1 MSADLL
7 AGRRGRAAAAA
18 AATCLFLALR
28 LALLFAREPFFDE
41 LFTKWIAARSFG
53 GILEALRHD
62 SGPPL
67 YYFVAHLLRSVTLL
81 RVFSLLCA
89 TASFLLI
96 LRKRLDAALL
106 LAVYPPA
113 VLLAVDARAY
123 AMAALFITIAVL
135 AIDDDRPLLA
145 TIALVLAA
153 YTHYYAV
160 LFFPLLLL
168 RRWFL
173 SFLAACVLFAP
184 GFWLAL
190 HQPREAMAWLSSSP
204 LYPLINVSFAGNY
217 AEALFRPAP
226 WWLIA
231 IALAALTL
239 ALAQVPS
246 PRSRGEGGAERR
258 VRGFAFAVL
267 IPIAGVAILRVYF
280 PMRFE
285 SMIAPPLVLWL
296 GFSLERWQPAV
307 RRVLFGAL
315 MLIGLAV
322 TWRGIVD
329 HLRRPL
335 DPFRTAALVAAR
347 RPEPLVASGYAWLEV
362 ASTGR
367 QVIAFPPEQAQHP
380 GWRARVAAEGKLP
393 DGAFIWVGEAG
404 APELRT
410 IRSRRHVRP
419 LFVDRGVVVLLVN

>member
-7 AGRRGRAAAAA
+7 ASRRGRAAVAA
-18 AATCLFLALR
+18 AATILFLALR

-41 LFTKWIAARSFG
+41 LYTRWIAAKSFG

-67 YYFVAHLLRSVTLL
+67 YYFVAHLLRSITAL
-81 RVFSLLCA
+81 RFFSLACA

-96 LRKRLDAALL
+96 LRTRVDAAVL

-113 VLLAVDARAY
+113 VLLAVDARSY
-123 AMAALFITIAVL
+123 AMAALFITVAVL
-135 AIDDDRPLLA
+135 AIDRDRPLLA

-160 LFFPLLLL
+160 LFLPLLLV

-173 SFLAACVLFAP
+173 SFVAACVIFAP
-184 GFWLAL
+184 GLWLAM
-190 HQPREAMAWLSSSP
+190 HQPREATAWLASSP
-204 LYPLINVSFAGNY
+204 LDPLMNVSFAGNY
-217 AEALFRPAP
+217 AEALFAPAP

-231 IALAALTL
+231 VALVVLIAACA
-239 ALAQVPS
+239 
-246 PRSRGEGGAERR
+246 RSWR
-258 VRGFAFAVL
+258 FAPAVL
-267 IPIAGVAILRVYF
+267 IPMAAVMLLGVYF

-285 SMIAPPLVLWL
+285 SVIAPPLMLWA
-296 GFSLERWQPAV
+296 GFSLERWKPAV
-307 RRVLFGAL
+307 RRVLFASL
-315 MLIGLAV
+315 MLIGLV
-322 TWRGIVD
+322 VSWRGIVD

-335 DPFRTAALVAAR
+335 DPYRTAALFAAR

-367 QVIAFPPEQAQHP
+367 QVIALPPEQAEHP
-380 GWRARVAAEGKLP
+380 GWRTRAGRGSKLP
-393 DGAFIWVGEAG
+393 DGTFVWVGEAS
-404 APELRT
+404 APELRA
-410 IRSRRHVRP
+410 IRDQQRKVRP
-419 LFVDRGVVVLLVN
+419 LFLDRGVVVLLVD